1 MSRRKKKDDLSD
13 VPPLSQLLREADAWV
28 RHLDAMLP
36 GFREER
42 MRRQAADAGP
52 LRRLLDA
59 QSGIVANPRTPAE
72 DRVWVLEKE
81 LAIARREAFV
91 RGAEAMREAAARE
104 LDRLL
109 TLKKATAIWVG
120 PDEIRAVPMPKDELL
135 EGEP

>member
-42 MRRQAADAGP
+42 MRRQAADAEA

-59 QSGIVANPRTPAE
+59 QSGIIADLQTPAE
-72 DRVWVLEKE
+72 DRVSALEMQ
-81 LAIARREAFV
+81 LAVARMESFR

-120 PDEIRAVPMPKDELL
+120 PDEIRAVPVPKDELL